1 MREIDQFVG
10 GQFSWFTG
18 VVEDTN
24 DISNLGRVKVRC
36 FGYHTH
42 DAGILSTEDLPWA
55 TVILPT
61 TSAGVDGI
69 GTNHRLLSGSWV
81 VGFFR
86 DGPSAQDPLIIGSIA
101 SQTETVREAGSGFS
115 GEYPLNPGLDLP
127 LLARNKSTS
136 TQVTHTPGG
145 HTIELDDTIFEETIK
160 ITHRS
165 GSFVQLHPNGTITLD
180 SMNNTILLNG
190 NTTVTGTVRA
200 SDEITAKFNGDESV
214 TLTGHTHVEVPG
226 TGGSSSP
233 NPATAQ
239 TKKPTANT

>member
-101 SQTETVREAGSGFS
+101 SQTETVREAGSGFTGS
-115 GEYPLNPGLDLP
+115 YPTEIGLDMP
-127 LLARNKSTS
+127 LLARDKSTS
-136 TQVTHTPGG
+136 ISVTHTPGG
-145 HTIELDDTIFEETIK
+145 HTIELDDTIDAEQIVV
-160 ITHRS
+160 THVS
-165 GSFVQLHPNGTITLD
+165 GSFIRLHQDGTVSISSSNQTV
-180 SMNNTILLNG
+180 NIIG

-200 SDEITAKFNGDESV
+200 SDEITAKYIGEESV
-214 TLTGHTHVEVPG
+214 TLTGHTHNTSDPSHAEHGNDTESDAPTDG
-226 TGGSSSP
+226 T
-233 NPATAQ
+233 
-239 TKKPTANT
+239 